1 MVTQTTVLI
10 FAILAAFGLLAI
22 VAVDTVLTTQRAEAQ
37 GCINPHA
44 PGGGI
49 IAFNASQG
57 RCAVG
62 GGPP

>member
-1 MVTQTTVLI
+1 MDIRTTVVV

-22 VAVDTVLTTQRAEAQ
+22 IAVNTVLITQEAEAQ
-37 GCINPHA
+37 GCINPNA
-44 PGGGI
+44 PGGGS
-49 IAFNASQG
+49 IAVNASQG